1 MNRGITIPFEV
12 ADEIVLAT
20 LKQQLQY
27 LEKEVKDHV
36 ETGSWMHPEDYRN
49 SMTRLIPSLEIIID
63 HFGGNLE

>member
-20 LKQQLQY
+20 LKNQLNY

-36 ETGSWMHPEDYRN
+36 EKGSWMHPEDYHN
-49 SMTRLIPSLEIIID
+49 SMTRLIPSLEIVID
-63 HFGGNLE
+63 YFGGNLE